1 MSAYIEGKE
10 RSQVNSLTLH
20 LKDLEKEYSKTKVIR
35 RKEIIKIRAEVNEIE
50 SRKTTEE
57 NNWNKEL
64 VSWIY
69 EEFSTEQLR
78 KQSFGAKDMN
88 RHLIKEDI

>member
-1 MSAYIEGKE
+1 MDAVPRGKCIVMSAYIEGKE

-50 SRKTTEE
+50 SRKTTEK
-57 NNWNKEL
+57 NN
-64 VSWIY
+64 
-69 EEFSTEQLR
+69 
-78 KQSFGAKDMN
+78 
-88 RHLIKEDI
+88 

>member
-50 SRKTTEE
+50 
-57 NNWNKEL
+57 
-64 VSWIY
+64 
-69 EEFSTEQLR
+69 
-78 KQSFGAKDMN
+78 MN
-88 RHLIKEDI
+88 E

>member
-64 VSWIY
+64 VSWR
-69 EEFSTEQLR
+69 R
-78 KQSFGAKDMN
+78 KQNGQTFS
-88 RHLIKEDI
+88 

>member
-1 MSAYIEGKE
+1 MDAVPRGKFIVMSAYIEGKE

-50 SRKTTEE
+50 SRKTTEK
-57 NNWNKEL
+57 NN
-64 VSWIY
+64 
-69 EEFSTEQLR
+69 
-78 KQSFGAKDMN
+78 
-88 RHLIKEDI
+88 